1 MDLFFVGLQALLA
14 FVLGPV
20 IGWMCVRYG
29 MSEIR
34 AARAL
39 RRYSVE
45 IVGEVVGNEAYNST
59 EHGEL
64 HRPVVKYQSG
74 GRSFL
79 TYAPGKHDPIPLGT
93 PMRVWHLPED
103 PASARAES
111 PATVSFTGWA
121 AAFCGV
127 ALVGMIA
134 WTAWDVVA
142 DLLD

>member
-45 IVGEVVGNEAYNST
+45 IVGEVVGNEAYQST

-79 TYAPGKHDPIPLGT
+79 TYAPGKN
-93 PMRVWHLPED
+93 ED

-134 WTAWDVVA
+134 WTAWDIVG